1 MMLFASLTNMTA
13 VLSSLIVEAPRAGE
27 YQCYCHA

>member
-13 VLSSLIVEAPRAGE
+13 ILGSLVVEAPHAGE